1 MAAPASP
8 RRLIAIY
15 KELAAQHHVVTAWAD
30 TARDAERARAVDALL
45 ETVRALIPH
54 SPPQY

>member
-1 MAAPASP
+1 VPASP
-8 RRLIAIY
+8 CRLIAIY

-45 ETVRALIPH
+45 ETVRALIPPITH
-54 SPPQY
+54 RY